1 MNIQFRFG
9 DDLESIKE
17 LGPRIYSPVLRVVSN
32 FGEAIVRRVKRTRM
46 REIMRRRGGEGRERS
61 DQESGGNRVY
71 WFLSQNTTQMCL
83 GNL

>member
-32 FGEAIVRRVKRTRM
+32 FGDGDSEAGETYTHARNYEET
-46 REIMRRRGGEGRERS
+46 RGGERKIRPRKRWKSSLLVSKSEYHTNVLR
-61 DQESGGNRVY
+61 
-71 WFLSQNTTQMCL
+71 
-83 GNL
+83 